1 MLTFRHHARELFLFV
16 SIWNPQ
22 GKFGRG
28 RAAGKMLAKVMA
40 GYGGVA
46 RKAPLPETMRR
57 QMDKMPLETPLKQA
71 ASRPCHGQAAQHR
84 TNRISRGG

>member
-1 MLTFRHHARELFLFV
+1 
-16 SIWNPQ
+16 
-22 GKFGRG
+22 
-28 RAAGKMLAKVMA
+28 MLAKVAA

-46 RKAPLPETMRR
+46 RKAPLPEAMQS

-84 TNRISRGG
+84 TNRISRGDERPESENSVLRWGDAIHRPA